1 MRKPAGLV
9 SRSLGVWV
17 LALGL
22 AGALV
27 GGARAQDRNETP
39 WLGVYTQEMTSSL
52 RDAMDFRGD
61 GVLVNRVV
69 NGSPAE
75 RAGVEKGDVIVSI
88 NSRTVHSPDE
98 LSNVVRGARVG
109 QSVSLVVVRDGER
122 QTLDARLGGRNSGD
136 EIRDLETEEFD
147 VPVPPQPPA
156 VRKGRTDVF
165 PAPEPH
171 VMLRGMGRG
180 RLGVRVETLNADLGD
195 YFGVKDGKGAL
206 VVEVL
211 PDTPADRIGLKAGDV
226 ITGVG
231 DRSVADAEDLIRA
244 LNDEDGKV
252 SLRVVRKGARR
263 TFETELDATP
273 RAQRR
278 LLGRESLGFGDRDRQ
293 RIRVMRPEGGD
304 GQMLR
309 EELRELRDELRQ
321 LRERLDRMDR
331 N

>member
-9 SRSLGVWV
+9 SWGLGACVC
-17 LALGL
+17 ALGL

-69 NGSPAE
+69 SGSPAE
-75 RAGVEKGDVIVSI
+75 RAGVEKGDVIVSV
-88 NSRTVHSPDE
+88 NSRTVHTPDE
-98 LSNVVRGARVG
+98 LSSVVRGARVG
-109 QSVSLVVVRDGER
+109 QSVSLVVVRNGER
-122 QTLDARLGGRNSGD
+122 HTLEARLAGRDSG
-136 EIRDLETEEFD
+136 EETRDLESEEFD
-147 VPVPPQPPA
+147 VPVPPSPPA
-156 VRKGRTDVF
+156 IRKGRVDVM
-165 PAPEPH
+165 PAPEPD
-171 VMLRGMGRG
+171 VLYRGMGRG

-231 DRSVADAEDLIRA
+231 DRTVADAEALIRA
-244 LNDEDGKV
+244 LNDADGKV
-252 SLRVVRKGARR
+252 SLRVIRKGARR
-263 TFETELDATP
+263 TFETELDAAP
-273 RAQRR
+273 ARRRAM
-278 LLGRESLGFGDRDRQ
+278 GRESLGFSDRE
-293 RIRVMRPEGGD
+293 RIRVLRPEGPD
-304 GQMLR
+304 GRMLR
-309 EELRELRDELRQ
+309 EELRELREELRE